1 MIRGVHHIGIL
12 VRDARATAERFRTA
26 LGLEVTSWEDYG
38 PGQALIGFIP
48 VGGTLLELVQ
58 PLGEAGFGVE
68 WLRERGE
75 GLQHVAFQ
83 VDDIDAALET
93 LKSRGVELQDD
104 HARPGAANTMIAFLG
119 RGTVEGYMVELVQ
132 PPRAPR

>member
-58 PLGEAGFGVE
+58 PLGETGFGVE
-68 WLRERGE
+68 WLRDRGE

-83 VDDIDAALET
+83 VDDIETALNT
-93 LKSRGVELQDD
+93 LKSLGVALQDD
-104 HARPGAANTMIAFLG
+104 RPRPGAANTTIAFLAKDA
-119 RGTVEGYMVELVQ
+119 VEGYMVELVQ